1 MARYE
6 HLPIYKQ
13 AMGLG
18 LEMEKIVRNIGHYD
32 IYRIDTELKKRSLT
46 ILYFVVRAISIE
58 QKKGS
63 RRNSDQYRKTQIF
76 FLGMEIRVL
85 LSIQNYKKLVE
96 QVEAV
101 ARQSK
106 GQLELFNTQEKK
118 RNEQN

>member
-1 MARYE
+1 
-6 HLPIYKQ
+6 
-13 AMGLG
+13 
-18 LEMEKIVRNIGHYD
+18 
-32 IYRIDTELKKRSLT
+32 
-46 ILYFVVRAISIE
+46 
-58 QKKGS
+58 
-63 RRNSDQYRKTQIF
+63 
-76 FLGMEIRVL
+76 MEIRAL